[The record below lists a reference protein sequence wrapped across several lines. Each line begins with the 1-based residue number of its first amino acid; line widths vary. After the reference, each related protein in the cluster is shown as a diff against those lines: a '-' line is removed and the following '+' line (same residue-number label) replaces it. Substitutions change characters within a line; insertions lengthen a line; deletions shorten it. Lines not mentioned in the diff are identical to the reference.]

1 MANALSDGLNKP
13 DILGKTGIVAG
24 DFVASA
30 GSVVSVTFNETFLAA
45 PKVSIMVV
53 GGIAAMPTVNATGLS
68 CNVATA
74 SASGTFIA
82 IGSQMVN

>member
-1 MANALSDGLNKP
+1 MANAISDGLNKP
-13 DILGKTGIVAG
+13 DILGRTGIVTG
-24 DFVASA
+24 QFVASA
-30 GSVVSVTFNETFLAA
+30 GSVVSVTFSETFTAA
-45 PKVSIMVV
+45 PTVSIMVV